1 MNNKENGLWA
11 KVLTVNTINQTI
23 TVQFDSGDSTEK
35 PYKYPKT
42 GYTPQIGDRAYFI
55 NDVCIGIY

>member
-1 MNNKENGLWA
+1 MTNGMWA
-11 KVLTVNTINQTI
+11 KVLTVDTANRTII
-23 TVQFDSGDSTEK
+23 VQFDSGDSIEN
-35 PYKYPKT
+35 PYRYPQT